1 MRRGSRAAALV
12 AALLITALM
21 FAVGVGFLGQR
32 SGQYQAAQEQINYL
46 QALAVADAGLADA
59 YTKLSKDIDFP
70 PLRAADQSVF
80 SYQDELLDN
89 AGTRVG
95 TYRVS
100 IDLEYQNFPFELV
113 RVTSTGV
120 LGDVASPT
128 AQVSRTMEI
137 DIAELERGSNPLRL
151 TPNPEL
157 FRTIGIRTNE

>member
-70 PLRAADQSVF
+70 PLQATDQSVF
-80 SYQDELLDN
+80 SYQDDLLDN
-89 AGTRVG
+89 TGARVG

-100 IDLEYQNFPFELV
+100 IDLEYRNFPFEIV
-113 RVTSTGV
+113 RITSTGI
-120 LGDVASPT
+120 LGPVASPT

-137 DIAELERGSNPLRL
+137 DIAELERGSNPRSRI
-151 TPNPEL
+151 PNPDI
-157 FRTIGIRTNE
+157 FRTIGVRTNE